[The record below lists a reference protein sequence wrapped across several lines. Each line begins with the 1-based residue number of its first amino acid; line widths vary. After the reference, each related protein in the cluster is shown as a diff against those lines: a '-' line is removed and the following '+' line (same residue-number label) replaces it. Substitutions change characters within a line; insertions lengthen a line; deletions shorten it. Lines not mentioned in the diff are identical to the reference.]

1 MQKVGTASLTLFLV
15 SAHSYQLHPL
25 SRNVNWK
32 TNRPGSSSKP
42 NNIPSRS
49 SLSQVT
55 REGDDMSSVDAS
67 DMKQSLATKVI
78 YTVGSSTSIIVS
90 ITFFLV
96 LAIQRDA
103 LMVAFFVGAI
113 ANGILSKIL
122 KKILNQDR
130 PSDAAIVTPI
140 AAVEQPSDKG
150 MPSSHAM
157 SLGFIG
163 TFTML
168 TWEWTRLIIP
178 VYAAISLYY
187 RVQTRLHTREQVVVG
202 LIVGSTNG
210 CVWRHLIDGRNPFG
224 LNIMEYLSRAFLND
238 HGLLP
243 IPLLVVPI
251 LAGLVV
257 VGSLERKISKF
268 LQKKES

>member
-1 MQKVGTASLTLFLV
+1 L
-15 SAHSYQLHPL
+15 
-25 SRNVNWK
+25 
-32 TNRPGSSSKP
+32 GSSPTPSYKP
-42 NNIPSRS
+42 NNRPRRS
-49 SLSQVT
+49 FLCQVT
-55 REGDDMSSVDAS
+55 TDGDDMSAVDAS
-67 DMKQSLATKVI
+67 VVKQSLATKI
-78 YTVGSSTSIIVS
+78 LYTVGASTSSIVA

-113 ANGILSKIL
+113 ANGILSKVL

-130 PSDAAIVTPI
+130 PSDAIVTSV

-168 TWEWTRLIIP
+168 TWEWTRLVIP

-187 RVQTRLHTREQVVVG
+187 RVQTRLHTTEQVVVG
-202 LIVGSTNG
+202 LVVGATNG
-210 CVWRHLIDGRNPFG
+210 YVWRHLVDGSNPFG
-224 LNIMEYLSRAFLND
+224 INVTEYVSRAFLND

-243 IPLLVVPI
+243 IPLLIVPI
-251 LAGLVV
+251 VAGLVV